1 MGYLKIMRP
10 TNCIIAFTSVLV
22 GAWIGRGID
31 FPPQL
36 LLAGMI
42 IFVVYAFGNIVNDLY
57 DIEIDKI
64 NHPERP
70 LPSGKVDKRIAQLLA
85 LFFFMI
91 ALFFSRS
98 LGRTSFLLVLGM
110 SILVFAYDIRLKK
123 TIFGNA
129 VVSVI
134 TGLGFILGGIV
145 VGNPACIFPFIFS
158 LFVHM
163 PREIIKDII
172 DIKGDRRNDVVSLP
186 ILLGIKKSLN
196 ISALF
201 LCILCILLPLPF
213 ITRTLHLR
221 YLLIIL
227 VGAYPLLIYIIIH
240 CLKTPQEH
248 ILTNLSKLLKI
259 SMVIGLVAM
268 IV

>member
-1 MGYLKIMRP
+1 MGYLEIIRP
-10 TNCIIAFTSVLV
+10 INCIIAFFSVLV
-22 GAWIGRGID
+22 GAWIGRDIS
-31 FPPQL
+31 FSPQL
-36 LLAGMI
+36 LLTGMVL
-42 IFVVYAFGNIVNDLY
+42 FAVYALGNIVNDLY

-70 LPSGKVDKRIAQLLA
+70 LPSGRVDKKTARFLA
-85 LFFFMI
+85 LFFLII

-98 LGRTSFLLVLGM
+98 LGLVPFLLVFGM
-110 SILVFAYDIRLKK
+110 CILLFAYDIRFKK
-123 TIFGNA
+123 TIIGNA
-129 VVSVI
+129 IVSVI

-158 LFVHM
+158 LFIHM

-172 DIKGDRRNDVVSLP
+172 DIKGDRNNDVVSLP
-186 ILLGIKKSLN
+186 ILLGTKKSLT
-196 ISALF
+196 ISALL

-227 VGAYPLLIYIIIH
+227 MGAYPLLIYIIVR
-240 CLKTPQEH
+240 CLKTPREH
-248 ILTNLSKLLKI
+248 VLTNLTTFLKI
-259 SMVIGLVAM
+259 SMAIGLVAM